1 MEQNNEGTQA
11 VGAGIGDRE
20 IIQARESTLKWEE
33 QKKSTR
39 LEYVQVNRC

>member
-20 IIQARESTLKWEE
+20 IIQAMESTLKWEE

-39 LEYVQVNRC
+39 LECVQVNRC